1 MPRSPS
7 QRPPPPSQHAHLFA
21 QDTKDDLELTLLHLN
36 DFHARFEETNVYSG
50 RCTEGDREKNRC
62 YGGFARISTS
72 LQHFRSTKPN
82 VLFLAAGDYYQG
94 TVWYTIHKWRALA
107 HFLNL
112 IGQDAMSL
120 GNHEF
125 DDGVAGVVPFLE
137 NVSFPVLAANFEDR
151 KEPTIQGKYQKSAVF
166 VRSGRKIGV
175 VGYVTVETMMIA
187 NPGKIIITDEVQA
200 VRKEAQRLKREEG
213 VDIII
218 ALGHA
223 GFKKDLELAREIE
236 EVDVVVGGHTNTF
249 LYTGDSDPST
259 EPSVGQYPTVV
270 TQASG
275 RRVLVV
281 QAYAFGKYLGHLE
294 VTFDAA
300 GEVKSWRGNPV
311 LMDNTVEEDPRILS
325 ELVPFQEQVESVVK
339 EEIGKTYVF
348 LDGTRVNCR
357 MKECNLG
364 NLQTDAIVHMNTK
377 YPDDAR
383 WARTALA
390 ILNGGGIRASIDERA
405 SNGTITMEDILTVA
419 PFQNTIDIVELK
431 GRHVKEMFEYSV
443 QNYDITG
450 QNLFGGFLQVS
461 GFVVVYDL
469 NLPVGQRVVRLQA
482 RCVSC
487 RVPEMKD
494 VKEDEVYQVAMPS
507 YLANGGDGYE
517 VIRDNKV
524 EHHLTGL
531 LDTDAFSQYIMLNT
545 PIYQGLENRILYI
558 NSNDLCPGNAG
569 ASGGL
574 HDEGAHSHPY
584 LTKPH
589 ALMSEM
595 MERHDD
601 YYEKHFVSPKKKS
614 DSKKTGRPKKTDGK
628 FEGYLIQEPR
638 QTSNHFSFNFGDRIF

>member
-1 MPRSPS
+1 MNPYPPPNPSLSYPLPHRRLPLPSPS
-7 QRPPPPSQHAHLFA
+7 LLPPSPVFLPPPPSPPQEYRYPL
-21 QDTKDDLELTLLHLN
+21 
-36 DFHARFEETNVYSG
+36 
-50 RCTEGDREKNRC
+50 
-62 YGGFARISTS
+62 
-72 LQHFRSTKPN
+72 
-82 VLFLAAGDYYQG
+82 
-94 TVWYTIHKWRALA
+94 
-107 HFLNL
+107 
-112 IGQDAMSL
+112 
-120 GNHEF
+120 
-125 DDGVAGVVPFLE
+125 PFPPLPP
-137 NVSFPVLAANFEDR
+137 SFPPHPSSFLS
-151 KEPTIQGKYQKSAVF
+151 PTPPPA
-166 VRSGRKIGV
+166 
-175 VGYVTVETMMIA
+175 
-187 NPGKIIITDEVQA
+187 
-200 VRKEAQRLKREEG
+200 
-213 VDIII
+213 DIP
-218 ALGHA
+218 LTHSPSPPP
-223 GFKKDLELAREIE
+223 
-236 EVDVVVGGHTNTF
+236 
-249 LYTGDSDPST
+249 GDSDPST

-558 NSNDLCPGNAG
+558 NSNDLCPGSTA
-569 ASGGL
+569 
-574 HDEGAHSHPY
+574 
-584 LTKPH
+584 
-589 ALMSEM
+589 
-595 MERHDD
+595 
-601 YYEKHFVSPKKKS
+601 
-614 DSKKTGRPKKTDGK
+614 GRPQGFLGAVVLAIMVVVLAGR
-628 FEGYLIQEPR
+628 FEI
-638 QTSNHFSFNFGDRIF
+638 